1 MKITFIFTRRLLA
14 DFEHA
19 TCLAGAMLDLDQRKR
34 GAWTSPLVWMGL
46 VSVSLATGCGL
57 AFQRIP
63 LAASTKPLVPRAASA
78 VDLYVSGRPTV
89 PTRDLALLTVEEASV
104 YAASSEADALAR
116 LREEAGRMGCDGLVV
131 LGPSGG
137 VGSGIDG
144 KYSRALRGFRGACVE
159 YLAPPAP

>member
-1 MKITFIFTRRLLA
+1 MF
-14 DFEHA
+14 DF
-19 TCLAGAMLDLDQRKR
+19 DRRKR
-34 GAWTSPLVWMGL
+34 GAWATRLASMGFISAWLV
-46 VSVSLATGCGL
+46 TGCGL

-63 LAASTKPLVPRAASA
+63 LAASTKPLVPRSASA

-89 PTRDLALLTVEEASV
+89 PTRDLALLTVEEESV
-104 YAASSEADALAR
+104 YAASSEAEALAR

-137 VGSGIDG
+137 VGSGLDG
-144 KYSRALRGFRGACVE
+144 KHARALRGFRGACIE